1 MSANT
6 ELIDRETLEKIVAD
20 IKAILRRTS
29 LDALNSVQW
38 EFNQRYLFG
47 NEADKPLIKAGKL
60 FTKEGPV
67 AKGAIWTSLDTGKLW
82 MNTGAGWKNIGG
94 LNNINKP
101 DLIEIFHPRT
111 DYPVEEPIVRT
122 NVGGEFWIPYNFKK
136 YEKYSLTKTQS
147 PFTGFMTRTNNSRT
161 DIAQDVRTSFSS
173 GAGTYEFIC
182 MVDDAKYFCFTT
194 GSSSNLVDITLTDL
208 GSAIEPVKV
217 TNMTETNRFITFPIE
232 KGKRYYYTKTARSFY
247 IGYGKGSKSV
257 QNPNNIL
264 KQVNNS
270 GDSGAGTWS
279 FVAEHD
285 ADWLYLYI
293 GPDAVLESFELRS
306 EDLPDYVLTYPYVT
320 RSANDRPENPKV
332 GDMIFDAYQAGTSG
346 SPLWWNGTNWVD
358 AKASVSTLATTDA
371 PVTAND
377 GTIYFDLT
385 EGNLK
390 IWINGGWQDII
401 NVVQSARQVLYNNSN
416 IPSVKEGMFRTNT
429 STGYYGGVQV
439 YNGKSWQYIQTTAD
453 RIFARTVWNNPQDG
467 TVGYEAD
474 GRLKFAYGAIKHTLA
489 YIEETHI
496 AQAVTFTNSAG
507 ETVVANDV
515 EKIIVTAA
523 FGANSIL
530 DFSNITKVEGKTIE
544 IMNTANAIFSIKD
557 GATTT
562 ALTDCNGSIVKAVCL
577 SDVWHFYKVSGIT
590 EIVNQS

>member
-217 TNMTETNRFITFPIE
+217 TNMTETNRFVTFPIE

-320 RSANDRPENPKV
+320 RSANDKPEDPKV

-346 SPLWWNGTNWVD
+346 SPLWWNGTRWVD

-371 PVTAND
+371 PVTATD
-377 GTIYFDLT
+377 GTVYYDTT

-390 IWINGGWQDII
+390 IWQNGEWRDALSLVRRAKVVIPMQSEAEAIAGAIRSSSSYGISSTVEVFNGSTWNGLTARASAISSTTSLNGG
-401 NVVQSARQVLYNNSN
+401 
-416 IPSVKEGMFRTNT
+416 
-429 STGYYGGVQV
+429 
-439 YNGKSWQYIQTTAD
+439 YNGWLRQLTTTGD
-453 RIFARTVWNNPQDG
+453 IYFYENGTYQKIIRDKDIRPQ
-467 TVGYEAD
+467 V
-474 GRLKFAYGAIKHTLA
+474 
-489 YIEETHI
+489 
-496 AQAVTFTNSAG
+496 VTFTDSAG
-507 ETVVANDV
+507 ETITANDV
-515 EKIIVTAA
+515 EKLIVTAA

-544 IMNTANAIFSIKD
+544 ITNTANAIFSIKD
-557 GATTT
+557 GATTA
-562 ALTDCNGSIVKAVCL
+562 ALTDCNGSIVRAVCL

>member
-1 MSANT
+1 MSDNV
-6 ELIDRETLEKIVAD
+6 ELIDKQSLDKIVAD
-20 IKAILRRTS
+20 IKAILKRTS

-47 NEADKPLIKAGKL
+47 NEVDKPIIKAGKL

-111 DYPVEEPIVRT
+111 DYPVEEPVVRT
-122 NVGGEFWIPYNFKK
+122 DVGGEFWIPYNFKK

-182 MVDDAKYFCFTT
+182 MVDDAKYFYFTT

-217 TNMTETNRFITFPIE
+217 TNMTDQYKFITFPIE

-247 IGYGKGSKSV
+247 IGYGKGAKST
-257 QNPNNIL
+257 QNPDNRL

-285 ADWLYLYI
+285 ADWLYIFI
-293 GPDAVLESFELRS
+293 GQDATLESFEFRG
-306 EDLPDYVLTYPYVT
+306 EDLPDYVLTYPHVVK
-320 RSANDRPENPKV
+320 SGESFPAEPKV
-332 GDMIFDAYQAGTSG
+332 GDMVFDG
-346 SPLWWNGTNWVD
+346 SALKKIPKWWNGTSWITANGD
-358 AKASVSTLATTDA
+358 SNPLQGKRSGYTSFGDNASIQYEVGTFGIAGGALEVTLGSDIEYVKSISTFSIMEDLMSSANAPNYLASLKVVKDY
-371 PVTAND
+371 VTAKM
-377 GTIYFDLT
+377 FDF
-385 EGNLK
+385 LK
-390 IWINGGWQDII
+390 
-401 NVVQSARQVLYNNSN
+401 
-416 IPSVKEGMFRTNT
+416 
-429 STGYYGGVQV
+429 
-439 YNGKSWQYIQTTAD
+439 
-453 RIFARTVWNNPQDG
+453 PQ
-467 TVGYEAD
+467 
-474 GRLKFAYGAIKHTLA
+474 I
-489 YIEETHI
+489 
-496 AQAVTFTNSAG
+496 VTFTNYSG
-507 ETVVANDV
+507 ETITAEDKP
-515 EKIIVTAA
+515 KIIVTYSY
-523 FGANSIL
+523 GSNSIL
-530 DFSNITKVEGKTIE
+530 DFTNITKVTGKEIELTITSG
-544 IMNTANAIFSIKD
+544 NTLTIKD
-557 GATTT
+557 GNTN
-562 ALTDCNGSIVKAVCL
+562 TDLNGCNESVVKCICL
-577 SDVWHFYKVSGIT
+577 NNQWTFFKTSGISQIT
-590 EIVNQS
+590 SAQ

>member
-111 DYPVEEPIVRT
+111 DYPVEEPVTRS
-122 NVGGEFWIPYNFKK
+122 NVSADNFIQMKFKK
-136 YEKYSLTKTQS
+136 YEKYSVTKTQC
-147 PFTGFMTRTNNSRT
+147 PFSGFFVGSYDRT
-161 DIAQDVRTSFSS
+161 DIVQDVRSVFSS
-173 GAGTYEFIC
+173 GPGTYEFIC
-182 MVDDAKYFCFTT
+182 MVDDAKYFYFTT
-194 GSSSNLVDITLTDL
+194 GSSSNVLESFTLTDI
-208 GSAIEPVKV
+208 GSAIEPVKL
-217 TNMTETNRFITFPIE
+217 TNITASDTYVTFPIE
-232 KGKRYYYTKTARSFY
+232 KGKRYYYTKTAISFF
-247 IGYGKGSKSV
+247 IGYGKGTKD
-257 QNPNNIL
+257 QNHVL
-264 KQVNNS
+264 KGCNNS
-270 GDSGAGTWS
+270 GDSGAGSWS
-279 FVAEHD
+279 FVADED
-285 ADWLYLYI
+285 ADWIRIYT
-293 GPDAVLESFELRS
+293 GNNGTLESFELRS

-320 RSANDRPENPKV
+320 RSANDKPEDPKV

-346 SPLWWNGTNWVD
+346 SPLWWNGISWVD
-358 AKASVSTLATTDA
+358 AMGNEV
-371 PVTAND
+371 
-377 GTIYFDLT
+377 GTGPKT
-385 EGNLK
+385 
-390 IWINGGWQDII
+390 
-401 NVVQSARQVLYNNSN
+401 
-416 IPSVKEGMFRTNT
+416 
-429 STGYYGGVQV
+429 
-439 YNGKSWQYIQTTAD
+439 
-453 RIFARTVWNNPQDG
+453 
-467 TVGYEAD
+467 
-474 GRLKFAYGAIKHTLA
+474 
-489 YIEETHI
+489 I
-496 AQAVTFTNSAG
+496 AQAVTFTDNNAD
-507 ETVVANDV
+507 ETITANDTA
-515 EKIIVTAA
+515 KIIVTAS
-523 FGANSIL
+523 FGSTSIL
-530 DFSNITKVEGKTIE
+530 DFSDIEKAEGKIIE
-544 IMNTANAIFSIKD
+544 ISNLSNNTITVKD

>member
-111 DYPVEEPIVRT
+111 DYPVEEPVVRT

-217 TNMTETNRFITFPIE
+217 INMTETNRFITFPIE

-320 RSANDRPENPKV
+320 RSANDKPEDPKV

-371 PVTAND
+371 PVTATD
-377 GTIYFDLT
+377 GTVYYDTT

-390 IWINGGWQDII
+390 IWQNGGWKDIMSTYGAVHSSPVDFPVDGMLKTSATTGYNQVLQIYYANSWRSVGAAATQMYSNSNGLPSTGNYNYRLLFNKDDCSI
-401 NVVQSARQVLYNNSN
+401 NVYYANRWYTYLNSD
-416 IPSVKEGMFRTNT
+416 
-429 STGYYGGVQV
+429 Y
-439 YNGKSWQYIQTTAD
+439 
-453 RIFARTVWNNPQDG
+453 
-467 TVGYEAD
+467 
-474 GRLKFAYGAIKHTLA
+474 LKP
-489 YIEETHI
+489 
-496 AQAVTFTNSAG
+496 QAVTFTDSAG

-515 EKIIVTAA
+515 DKIVVTAA

-544 IMNTANAIFSIKD
+544 IMNTASAIFSIKD

-562 ALTDCNGSIVKAVCL
+562 ALTDCNGSIVIAVCL

>member
-217 TNMTETNRFITFPIE
+217 TNMTETNRFVTFPIE

-285 ADWLYLYI
+285 ADWVYLYI

-320 RSANDRPENPKV
+320 RSANDKPENPKV
-332 GDMIFDAYQAGTSG
+332 GDMIFDSYQAGTSG
-346 SPLWWNGTNWVD
+346 SPLWWNGTSWVD
-358 AKASVSTLATTDA
+358 AMGNEV
-371 PVTAND
+371 
-377 GTIYFDLT
+377 GTGPKT
-385 EGNLK
+385 
-390 IWINGGWQDII
+390 
-401 NVVQSARQVLYNNSN
+401 
-416 IPSVKEGMFRTNT
+416 
-429 STGYYGGVQV
+429 
-439 YNGKSWQYIQTTAD
+439 
-453 RIFARTVWNNPQDG
+453 
-467 TVGYEAD
+467 
-474 GRLKFAYGAIKHTLA
+474 
-489 YIEETHI
+489 I
-496 AQAVTFTNSAG
+496 AQAVTFTDNNAD
-507 ETVVANDV
+507 ETITANDTA
-515 EKIIVTAA
+515 KIIVTAS
-523 FGANSIL
+523 FGSTSIL
-530 DFSNITKVEGKTIE
+530 DFSDIEKAEGKIIE
-544 IMNTANAIFSIKD
+544 ISNLSNNTITVKD
-557 GATTT
+557 EATTT
-562 ALTDCNGSIVKAVCL
+562 ALTDCNGSIVRAVCL